1 MGFDSSAG
9 FHGVK
14 KADITKLRNPR
25 GYQWTDYYDLDA
37 WVREEHE
44 ELARVGQKVVLTQ
57 AVLKQLKGL
66 IKDGG
71 FGDNPEIDAEY
82 RAQTLE
88 FVSDGLLAISLGGKV
103 LYWSDDSDG
112 QSGSDDT
119 GIVDGALDDT
129 IDKAALGLKAAGQQ
143 LTPVAI
149 MAVLE
154 KQKVFCSS
162 TQVVAALTRKG
173 WGKKAS
179 QSKPAKKSSKKRT

>member
-1 MGFDSSAG
+1 MGFDSIAS

-14 KADITKLRNPR
+14 KADITKLSNPR
-25 GYQWTDYYDLDA
+25 GYQWSDYYDLEA

-44 ELARVGQKVVLTQ
+44 GLARVGKKVVLTQ

-66 IKDGG
+66 IKAGG

-82 RAQTLE
+82 REQTLE
-88 FVSDGLLAISLGGKV
+88 FVSDALLAISLGGKV
-103 LYWSDDSDG
+103 LYWSDDSDA
-112 QSGSDDT
+112 QSSSDDT
-119 GIVDGALDDT
+119 SIVDGFLDDT

-173 WGKKAS
+173 WGKKTS